1 LGAIFKF
8 ILLFLGG
15 VYLLR
20 LISPFL
26 FKMMLT
32 SFIKKSQE
40 QNEKNTTST
49 PPKKS
54 KSPSDTLGEYVDYE
68 ELD

>member
-40 QNEKNTTST
+40 QNENNTTST